1 MSDPVAMDYRFEP
14 GTTRTYQVTNSLHSR
29 FELFAK
35 VANPVT
41 TRSVERQIVFDQH
54 VDHIMDDGR
63 ATLTLTLRNV
73 QLRVRSTG
81 TGENDAEMEK
91 AGQAMLAPMIGKSF
105 TVIVNKVGEVQKVI
119 GFEAIQKA
127 IMETQKNTLDRDAAE
142 KQFDEYFFAQLQLN
156 AQPVLTEDALE
167 IGEKWPFI
175 DQVPLEPE
183 KKRLVRVMYYQLT
196 GIKEHLASLDI
207 TGKLTLQTRTGLP
220 IENRPS
226 ILELLKGDIG
236 GSAVFDIKLGCFRS
250 VRAQTDLSIKATPS
264 VPGQPNQRNMGVT
277 DSRTITEA
285 TLLK

>member
-1 MSDPVAMDYRFEP
+1 MALDYRFEP

-29 FELFAK
+29 SELSVK

-54 VDHIMDDGR
+54 VDHITDDGQ
-63 ATLTLTLRNV
+63 ATLTFTLRNV
-73 QLRVRSTG
+73 QLRVSSTG

-119 GFEAIQKA
+119 GTEAIQKA
-127 IMETQKNTLDRDAAE
+127 IMETQKNPLDRDAAQ
-142 KQFDEYFFAQLQLN
+142 KQFDEYFFAQLQLA

-167 IGEKWPFI
+167 IGQKWPLI
-175 DQVPLEPE
+175 DQVPIELEQ
-183 KKRLVRVMYYQLT
+183 KRLVRVMYYQLT
-196 GIKEHLASLDI
+196 GIKDNLASLEI

-220 IENRPS
+220 TENRPS
-226 ILELLKGDIG
+226 LLELLKGDIA
-236 GSAVFDIKLGCFRS
+236 GSAVFDVKQGCFRS
-250 VRAQTDLSIKATPS
+250 VRAQTDLSIKATSS
-264 VPGQPNQRNMGVT
+264 VPNQPNQRNTGVT